1 MTGILERESW
11 KDPADD
17 RGRDETDT
25 LTSQRAKDGLLL
37 RVAGAAFFSA
47 ESQSRYEFTISYVTI
62 PEVTDSTE
70 IFFCS
75 AVYLR
80 NWFRVVL

>member
-1 MTGILERESW
+1 MAAS
-11 KDPADD
+11 
-17 RGRDETDT
+17 
-25 LTSQRAKDGLLL
+25 LLL

-70 IFFCS
+70 IFF
-75 AVYLR
+75 VRLYI
-80 NWFRVVL
+80 